1 VEKSADICLVVEGS
15 YPYITGGVSSWIQWL
30 INNMADYSFSL
41 VALIA
46 EPKEPSERKYPFPEN
61 VVSYQEFVLFD
72 YSEIKGAKPLKLSKR
87 KWRLLSK
94 RLHQLM
100 QDWRG
105 GILSEESLGLLRE
118 LIDEH
123 SPRIFKNFMV
133 DEGAFALL
141 TQIYEE
147 HRGSAGFVKYFYN
160 FQNIHLILFRVLSLI
175 SQLPQAGIYHA
186 PQTGYGGLAACLRA
200 VLYGGYSVIT
210 EHGVYLQERE
220 MELLKSNWL
229 DNPYLKDMWIDMFS
243 AICRWQ
249 YHICDQV
256 ITLFPGNIDLQLEY
270 GAKPDKV
277 QVIPNGVDI
286 ERFKAAR
293 KPRCIRNPRTIG
305 LVGRVDSVKDVKT
318 YIHAMAIIH
327 KGYPEVQG
335 LVIGPHDE
343 QPDYYTECRQ
353 LIDMLDLNPVITF
366 TGRANVI
373 DYYVK
378 MDLLLLTSIKEGM
391 PLVIMEAMAS
401 GIPVVA
407 TAVGA
412 CTDLL
417 YGMDDGIGKAG
428 LVSRVVDAEGIADAA
443 LSILKSPQMANTFA
457 QNGIQRVEQFYREQ
471 LIIREYKKIYKEALN
486 GRRNV
491 SAGKTYSSPNAGP
504 RSSQRRG

>member
-1 VEKSADICLVVEGS
+1 MEKSTDICLVVEGS
-15 YPYITGGVSSWIQWL
+15 YPYVTGGVSSWIQWL
-30 INNMADYSFSL
+30 LKNMTDYSFSL
-41 VALIA
+41 IAMLA
-46 EPKEPSERKYPFPEN
+46 EPKDASERKYPIPEN
-61 VVSYQEFVLFD
+61 VISYQEFVLFD
-72 YSEIKGAKPLKLSKR
+72 YAEIKGAKPMRLSNR
-87 KWRLLSK
+87 RWRLLSK
-94 RLHQLM
+94 RLYQLM
-100 QDWRG
+100 QDWKSG
-105 GILSEESLGLLRE
+105 VLSEESIDLLRE
-118 LIDEH
+118 LIEVH

-141 TQIYEE
+141 TRIYDDF
-147 HRGSAGFVKYFYN
+147 RGDSGFIKYFYN

-175 SQLPQAGIYHA
+175 SKLPAAAIYHA
-186 PQTGYGGLAACLRA
+186 PQTGYGGLAACLKA
-200 VLYGGYSVIT
+200 KLSGSYSVIT

-220 MELLKSNWL
+220 MELLKSDWL

-293 KPRCIRNPRTIG
+293 KPRCVRNPRTIG
-305 LVGRVDSVKDVKT
+305 LVGRVDSVKDVNT

-327 KGYPEVQG
+327 KAYPKVRG

-353 LIDMLDLNPVITF
+353 LIDMLDLNPVVTF

-373 DYYVK
+373 DYYSE

-391 PLVIMEAMAS
+391 PLVVMEAMAS

-412 CTDLL
+412 CTNLL
-417 YGMDDGIGKAG
+417 YGIDDGIGKAG
-428 LVSRVVDAEGIADAA
+428 LISRVVDAEGIADA
-443 LSILKSPQMANTFA
+443 SMRIIRNPKMANTFA
-457 QNGIQRVEQFYREQ
+457 QNGIQRMERFYREQ
-471 LIIREYKKIYKEALN
+471 LIIGEYKKIYEENLN
-486 GRRNV
+486 GGRNI
-491 SAGKTYSSPNAGP
+491 SA
-504 RSSQRRG
+504 